1 MCGRAGALP
10 PARNKTQIHDS
21 TDDMK
26 IAITGAKGML
36 GQALCKTFAKHTL
49 YPLSSRQP
57 DVTSLDAVRHL
68 VSDLKPDW
76 ILHTAGL
83 TDVEKAEVK
92 PLEAYRVNALG
103 ARNMAVAAFENGSGL
118 VYYSTDY
125 VFDGTQDR
133 PYREWD
139 PVNPLNEYGR
149 SKLAGESFIRSHCP
163 AHLIVRTSWLFGS
176 GGSHF
181 VQKILGLAQRK
192 ERLDVVIDQRGSPTF
207 STDLAYM
214 TLCLVEGGKIGTFHV
229 TNSGNCSW
237 HELASE
243 IVSHSG
249 FGLEV
254 NPIESS
260 RDLTQTRRPAY
271 SVLENYCLKLEG
283 IPLLRSWQKA
293 LAAFLD
299 GMPKE

>member
-1 MCGRAGALP
+1 MKAGR
-10 PARNKTQIHDS
+10 
-21 TDDMK
+21 TDHMK

-36 GQALCKTFAKHTL
+36 GQALCQTFAKHTL
-49 YPLSSRQP
+49 YPLSSRKL

-149 SKLAGESFIRSHCP
+149 SKLAGESFVRSHCP
-163 AHLIVRTSWLFGS
+163 LHLIVRTSWLFGS

-181 VQKILGLAQRK
+181 VRKILDLAQRK

-214 TLCLVEGGKIGTFHV
+214 TLCLVEGGKMGTYHV
-229 TNSGNCSW
+229 TNSGSCSW
-237 HELASE
+237 HELAFE
-243 IVSHSG
+243 IVSLSG
-249 FGLEV
+249 FSLEV

-260 RDLTQTRRPAY
+260 KDFTQTRRPAY
-271 SVLENYCLKLEG
+271 SVLENYCLELEG
-283 IPLLRSWQKA
+283 ISLLRTWQRA
-293 LAAFLD
+293 LAAFLN
-299 GMPKE
+299 GMSKE

>member
-1 MCGRAGALP
+1 
-10 PARNKTQIHDS
+10 
-21 TDDMK
+21 MK
-26 IAITGAKGML
+26 IAITGATGML
-36 GQALCKTFAKHTL
+36 GQALCKAFAKHAV

-57 DVTSLDAVRHL
+57 DVTSLDTVRKL

-76 ILHTAGL
+76 ILHTAAF
-83 TDVEKAEVK
+83 TRVDEAESN

-125 VFDGTQDR
+125 VFDGTQNR

-149 SKLAGESFIRSHCP
+149 SKLAGEFFVRSLCP
-163 AHLIVRTSWLFGS
+163 LHLIVRTSWLFGS

-181 VQKILGLAQRK
+181 VQKILQLAQRK

-214 TLCLVEGGKIGTFHV
+214 TLCLVEAGKRGTYHV

-237 HELASE
+237 HELAAE
-243 IVSHSG
+243 IVSLSG
-249 FGLEV
+249 LSLEV
-254 NPIESS
+254 SPIETSS
-260 RDLTQTRRPAY
+260 DSTPTRRPAY
-271 SVLENYCLKLEG
+271 SVLENFCLELEG
-283 IPLLRSWQKA
+283 IPLLRSWQSA

-299 GMPKE
+299 RTAKE